1 MHPAESPRPIPRPP
15 EAVAPSG
22 VAPPIQHESRR
33 VGGLGVEA
41 HGSSVFAP
49 LMVFFLAWLAWAV
62 FQAVQL
68 HEENKSLQSLRANQ
82 QQQVQQA
89 QRVRQTLD
97 RLALETQ
104 KLADA
109 GNANAKLVIEELRKR
124 GITVNRPSPESKAPG
139 K

>member
-15 EAVAPSG
+15 EALAPPG
-22 VAPPIQHESRR
+22 VAPIQHESRR
-33 VGGLGVEA
+33 VSRHDAQA
-41 HGSSVFAP
+41 HGPSAFAP
-49 LMVFFLAWLAWAV
+49 LMVFFFAWLAWAV

-68 HEENKSLQSLRANQ
+68 HEENKTLQSLKANQ

-124 GITVNRPSPESKAPG
+124 GITVNRPGPESQVPTK
-139 K
+139 